1 MLVNV
6 STRAQ
11 VAPWSALFHKPSR
24 REPKN
29 KMLPSFGSTA
39 SRSPLERPSEL
50 PPILNGTS
58 VILKVRPWSSERK
71 IAAGLFISVP
81 AAR

>member
-11 VAPWSALFHKPSR
+11 VAPWSELFHNPSR
-24 REPKN
+24 REPKS
-29 KMLPSFGSTA
+29 KIAPWLGSTA

-71 IAAGLFISVP
+71 IAAGLFM
-81 AAR
+81 